1 MSIPKFDPAR
11 AVEITKPKY
20 GSAYCI
26 GGRLVLTAAHLFN
39 GIGSS
44 CKVRANKTFGE
55 VDAEVVWVGSEV
67 DIALVELPET
77 IEHYQS
83 ASFGRLPETNN
94 GEKVPFQFY
103 GWPDWACSR
112 GAGKLKSGGRQIE
125 GTIYLADT
133 SPENLLVIEAERC
146 PPELSS
152 HKGSPWGGSSGAVIV
167 CNGLMIAIQRQH
179 QNPERPASL
188 EAQLLSVVYADP
200 EWRSLLKKNDIDLE
214 FIEVQVDSVQ
224 SRKSKRVQSPIESKV
239 ISLPKLRS
247 QMTEM
252 LCGLDYED
260 QKFQF
265 MKKLKS
271 SEKAAAFV
279 ITAPCEHTRRWLV
292 YRLIQEVPNAK
303 NAIRLSFKPTSYFSE
318 DDLWQHLA
326 FGLSSQLKSEVLS
339 DRHSVIQSL
348 CNNTLSKP
356 VIISIRDIDSTHERF
371 ERLIFD
377 QFWTS
382 LNQMFG
388 EYECSRNRESR
399 VVLFLT
405 RDTSLPI
412 PQDDNNNCLNP
423 IYLSPLVSF
432 SQDDIG
438 EWLASFSGKTNRKND
453 QEALLTKLRAS
464 PPDLEGG
471 PGAVMHQFCKA
482 VGLQKGISELESM
495 WGDAS

>member
-39 GIGSS
+39 GVGSS

-67 DIALVELPET
+67 DIALVKLPET
-77 IEHYQS
+77 VEHYYEP
-83 ASFGRLPETNN
+83 ASFGQLPEIND

-125 GTIYLADT
+125 GKIYLADT

-152 HKGSPWGGSSGAVIV
+152 HQGSPWGGSSGAAIF
-167 CNGLMIAIQRQH
+167 CNGLVIAVQRQH

-188 EAQLLSVVYADP
+188 EAQALSVVYADP
-200 EWRSLLKKNDIDLE
+200 EWRSLLKKNGINPE
-214 FIEVQVDSVQ
+214 FIEVQVDG
-224 SRKSKRVQSPIESKV
+224 KSKKNSKVQNPIEPKV
-239 ISLPKLRS
+239 YLSKLRS

-252 LCGLDYED
+252 LCNLDYED

-271 SEKAAAFV
+271 NEKAAAFV

-292 YRLIQEVPNAK
+292 YRLMKEIPNAR
-303 NAIRLSFKPTSYFSE
+303 NAIRFSFRPTAYFSE
-318 DDLWQHLA
+318 EDLWQNLA
-326 FGLSSQLKSEVLS
+326 SGLSRRLKEEVLP
-339 DRHSVIQSL
+339 DRDSVIQSL
-348 CNNTLSKP
+348 CTHALSKP

-371 ERLIFD
+371 EKLIFD

-388 EYECSRNRESR
+388 EYECNRNRESR
-399 VVLFLT
+399 VVLFVT
-405 RDTSLPI
+405 RDMSLSTS
-412 PQDDNNNCLNP
+412 QDEDNNCLNS
-423 IYLSPLVSF
+423 IYLSPLILF
-432 SQDDIG
+432 SQDDVG
-438 EWLASFSGKTNRKND
+438 EWLSSFSGKTSRKND
-453 QEALLTKLRAS
+453 QESLLTRLRAS
-464 PPDLEGG
+464 PPNLEDG
-471 PGAVMHQFCKA
+471 PGAVIHQLCKA
-482 VGLQKGISELESM
+482 VGLQKGILELESM